1 MGLIRFVVLGFLF
14 LTAVYFL
21 ISIYSRSIRR
31 EKLEDRWDE
40 KHPDGDD
47 MAARDAY
54 IEQGMIEYEGG
65 LRKKLIWLVFII
77 PPIVVVTILYLTSF
91 YEG

>member
-1 MGLIRFVVLGFLF
+1 MGLIRLVIFGFLF
-14 LTAVYFL
+14 LTAIYFM
-21 ISIYSRSIRR
+21 ISIYSRSVRR

-47 MAARDAY
+47 MAARDTY
-54 IEQGMIEYEGG
+54 IKDGMTEYESG

-77 PPIVVVTILYLTSF
+77 PPIIVLVILYLTSF

>member
-1 MGLIRFVVLGFLF
+1 MGLIRLVVLGFLF
-14 LTAVYFL
+14 LTAVYFM
-21 ISIYSRSIRR
+21 ISIYSRSVRR

-40 KHPDGDD
+40 KNPDGDD
-47 MAARDAY
+47 MAARGAY
-54 IEQGMIEYEGG
+54 IEEGMLEYEGG

-77 PPIVVVTILYLTSF
+77 PPIFVLSILYLTSF